1 MAGDDWGGHL
11 GSEEQAGKDVAS
23 TYVLCPCFAP
33 GPCFGRVG
41 GI

>member
-1 MAGDDWGGHL
+1 VAEGDWSGRL

-23 TYVLCPCFAP
+23 TYVLRPCFAL

>member
-1 MAGDDWGGHL
+1 MAEGDWSGRL

-23 TYVLCPCFAP
+23 TYVLHPRFAP
-33 GPCFGRVG
+33 GPCFGCVG

>member
-1 MAGDDWGGHL
+1 VAEGDWSGCL

-23 TYVLCPCFAP
+23 TYVLCPHFAP

-41 GI
+41 EI

>member
-1 MAGDDWGGHL
+1 VAGDDWSGRL

-23 TYVLCPCFAP
+23 TYVLHPRFAP

-41 GI
+41 EI